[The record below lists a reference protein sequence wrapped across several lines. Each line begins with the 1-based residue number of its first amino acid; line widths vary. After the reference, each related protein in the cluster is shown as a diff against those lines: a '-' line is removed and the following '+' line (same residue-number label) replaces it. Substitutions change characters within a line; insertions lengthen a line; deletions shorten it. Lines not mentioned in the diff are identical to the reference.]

1 MQCSLVQCVAFH
13 YVAVSALLLLLQMA
27 IMLKYVAVCCSVLQ
41 CVTMCCSVNAA
52 AAASN
57 ANDAEVCCR
66 VLHCVTM
73 CCSVNAAAASSNAK
87 DAQGWSRALQS
98 VAVQL
103 LQCVAVCCS
112 LSTVAAASI
121 ANDAHVDCMYM
132 ETKKQCNALL
142 TDLAGM
148 LRSLGVFCGKVWER
162 VLVGQILPSYPL

>member
-1 MQCSLVQCVAFH
+1 M
-13 YVAVSALLLLLQMA
+13 
-27 IMLKYVAVCCSVLQ
+27 MLKYVAVCCIVLQ
-41 CVTMCCSVNAA
+41 CAAVSTLLLLLQMPMMLRFGQERCS
-52 AAASN
+52 
-57 ANDAEVCCR
+57 
-66 VLHCVTM
+66 
-73 CCSVNAAAASSNAK
+73 
-87 DAQGWSRALQS
+87 ALQC
-98 VAVQL
+98 VVVRL